1 MIFKSRKELY
11 QFSHGTKTW
20 YFTSDAKKVTFGGIE
35 YLPIKGLKR
44 GNIEDADID
53 KCEVDVTFPH
63 PYQLLNAQGQEFTQ
77 VFLNKI
83 YFESVYLTI
92 LELYQDQTLV
102 LFKGRVTQP
111 KFDDEAHEM
120 TLVCSTAESY
130 QRRNILTRK
139 FQKTCPN
146 KIYDRFCGLVFADWA
161 VAVTVA
167 SISGLDVTFTVN
179 PTQVIDELGNPVFD
193 VNNNPVMETKTYALG
208 YFTRGLLKKDGVFT
222 FVLDHTSTALKVR
235 LYRQHIGLQVGDVVQ
250 LAPGCDQ
257 SLALCDS
264 RFNNHLRFAGYPN
277 MPNENPVNNQII
289 K

>member
-20 YFTSDAKKVTFGGIE
+20 YFTSDAKKVTYGGIE

-53 KCEVDVTFPH
+53 KCEVDVIFPH
-63 PYQLLNAQGQEFTQ
+63 PYQLLNVQGQEFTQ

-111 KFDDEAHEM
+111 KFDDDAHEM

-139 FQKTCPN
+139 FQKSCPN
-146 KIYDRFCGLVFADWA
+146 KIYDRFCGLVFTDWA
-161 VAVTVA
+161 VEATVTA
-167 SISGLDVTFTVN
+167 ISGLDVTFN
-179 PTQVIDELGNPVFD
+179 LSGGSKP
-193 VNNNPVMETKTYALG
+193 LG

-222 FVLDHTSTALKVR
+222 FVLDNTSTALKVR

-257 SLALCDS
+257 SLSLCNS
-264 RFNNHLRFAGYPN
+264 RFSNHLRYAGYPN
-277 MPNENPVNNQII
+277 MPSENPVNNQII